1 MYARLVRF
9 SVGPGQ
15 QGVAQ
20 AIAGELAPQISSQPG
35 CGGVTVFGDDS
46 DGEYGIFVLW
56 DSQAHAAAAASIIR
70 PILDK
75 HLSGKVQAPP
85 EARLYEVISGS
96 PARPAS

>member
-9 SVGPGQ
+9 SLGSGRR
-15 QGVAQ
+15 GVAQ
-20 AIAGELAPQISSQPG
+20 AIADDLAPTIASQPG

-56 DSQAHAAAAASIIR
+56 DSQAHAGAAAGIIR

-75 HLSGKVQAPP
+75 HLSGNVQARP

-96 PARPAS
+96 PASPAS

>member
-9 SVGPGQ
+9 SLGAGRRD
-15 QGVAQ
+15 VAQ
-20 AIAGELAPQISSQPG
+20 AIADYLAPKITSQPG

-70 PILDK
+70 PVLDK
-75 HLSGKVQAPP
+75 HLSGHVQAPP
-85 EARLYEVISGS
+85 EARLYEVIPGS
-96 PARPAS
+96 PASPVS

>member
-9 SVGPGQ
+9 CVGTGQ
-15 QGVAQ
+15 RGVAQ
-20 AIAGELAPQISSQPG
+20 AIADDLAPEISSQPG

-56 DSQAHAAAAASIIR
+56 DSTAHAAAAASIIR

-75 HLSGKVQAPP
+75 HLSGKVQAPA

-96 PARPAS
+96 PVRPAS